1 MLPVW
6 CDKVYAWAHL
16 IEQAREVGELAA
28 SMESIQRTNKF
39 SLFLHKF
46 YISLHKYTEEKEATL
61 QDVFSKYDGDC
72 DGALSGDELQRML
85 ADLV

>member
-1 MLPVW
+1 MLLVF
-6 CDKVYAWAHL
+6 L
-16 IEQAREVGELAA
+16 
-28 SMESIQRTNKF
+28 